1 MPSIKDNLRGVHE
14 RIQEAANRSGRPAS
28 EVSVVGVTKGVPLA
42 KVQEAIEAG
51 VAIFGENYVQEALD
65 KIEAIGR
72 RAAWHMIGHLQKNKA
87 RDAVR
92 FFDVIETVDRHELA
106 EILDRRAESENRML
120 EVFVQVN
127 LVKED
132 SRFGVDPDKLLFL
145 VEDIAKR
152 THLRMM
158 GLMTIAPFFEDPE
171 KARPYFRRLRTLGE
185 AVRLEGLVGRE
196 RVEISMGMSGDYEV
210 AVEEGASIVRIGT
223 AIFGPRVHT

>member
-65 KIEAIGR
+65 KIEGIGR

-106 EILDRRAESENRML
+106 EILDRRAESEDRML

-158 GLMTIAPFFEDPE
+158 GLMTIPPFFEDPE

-196 RVEISMGMSGDYEV
+196 RMEISMGMSGDYEV